1 MLFHNI
7 KRRGSEWG
15 CRVLR
20 AGFVEKVTLSKSM
33 ETAGRACK
41 QHAGKGRDADRPAR
55 AGVCLSVS
63 PTCGQ
68 SRTFPGEK
76 R

>member
-1 MLFHNI
+1 MV
-7 KRRGSEWG
+7 
-15 CRVLR
+15 RV
-20 AGFVEKVTLSKSM
+20 GFVEKVTLSKSM
-33 ETAGRACK
+33 ETAGRARK
-41 QHAGKGRDADRPAR
+41 QHAGKGGDAEGPAR